1 MKSVYLLTGKPG
13 TGRVAKTVRHLEA
26 WAAGID
32 APPPDQIFVPDLEQ
46 EQRAIKIAVP
56 NVDAASLRVETD
68 FKSDLNLDSVDLVS
82 LVIAL
87 EEEFEID
94 IPEEKFQE
102 IESIKEAIEI
112 ISVRT
117 PGQVSDKYMATK

>member
-1 MKSVYLLTGKPG
+1 MTDEQI
-13 TGRVAKTVRHLEA
+13 LEKVKKA
-26 WAAGID
+26 
-32 APPPDQIFVPDLEQ
+32 V
-46 EQRAIKIAVP
+46 KIAVP
-56 NVDAASLRVETD
+56 NVDVASLHVETD

-102 IESIKEAIEI
+102 IVSIKEAIEI

-117 PGQVSDKYMATK
+117 PGQVSDQYMATK

>member
-1 MKSVYLLTGKPG
+1 MTDEQI
-13 TGRVAKTVRHLEA
+13 LEKVKKA
-26 WAAGID
+26 
-32 APPPDQIFVPDLEQ
+32 V
-46 EQRAIKIAVP
+46 KIAVP

-102 IESIKEAIEI
+102 IVSIKEAIEI